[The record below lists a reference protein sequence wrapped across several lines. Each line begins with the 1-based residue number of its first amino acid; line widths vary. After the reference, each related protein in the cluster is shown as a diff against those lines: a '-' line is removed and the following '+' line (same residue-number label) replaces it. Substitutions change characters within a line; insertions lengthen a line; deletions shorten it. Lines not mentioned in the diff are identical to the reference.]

1 MLKKTFRSS
10 GTFSAYYAASEW
22 LGQHGYSVGSM
33 ERDYPIGIKKGSYSI
48 AKWTNLSDSDRFLLD
63 GVLRSDDFREG
74 DVTLLL
80 TNYVEDEE
88 ELLEKAENRD
98 MSLLIAEE
106 ERRSF

>member
-1 MLKKTFRSS
+1 MFKKVFPAH
-10 GTFSAYYAASEW
+10 GTFGALADATEW
-22 LGQHGYSVGSM
+22 LKQHGYSVGSM

-63 GVLRSDDFREG
+63 GVLWSEDFREG

-80 TNYVEDEE
+80 TNYVEDEK